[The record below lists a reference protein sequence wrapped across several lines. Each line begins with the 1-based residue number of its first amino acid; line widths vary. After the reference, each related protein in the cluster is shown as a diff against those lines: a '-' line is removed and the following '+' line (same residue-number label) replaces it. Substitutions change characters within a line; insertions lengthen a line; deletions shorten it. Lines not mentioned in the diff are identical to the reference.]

1 MASGNDII
9 SDKCGT
15 TSHKG
20 EKVRAYT
27 VAFKLEA
34 VTHAENSTNGA
45 ASVKFNVDRKRIRE
59 WRKKKEELAGM
70 GIRPGAKK
78 RNRLDGGG
86 RKPLSDV
93 LEETMLEWITTRR
106 SKRLHV
112 SRKVI
117 RVKAKVRIYS
127 LLGQFF

>member
-1 MASGNDII
+1 MASVNDI
-9 SDKCGT
+9 DRCGS

-20 EKVRAYT
+20 EKIRAYT
-27 VAFKLEA
+27 VAFKLEVVA
-34 VTHAENSTNGA
+34 HAECSSIGA
-45 ASVKFNVDRKRIRE
+45 ASIKFNVDRKRIRE

-86 RKPLSDV
+86 RKPMSDM
-93 LEETMLEWITTRR
+93 LEERLLEWITTRR

-112 SRKVI
+112 SRRVI
-117 RVKAKVRIYS
+117 KVKAKVR
-127 LLGQFF
+127 L